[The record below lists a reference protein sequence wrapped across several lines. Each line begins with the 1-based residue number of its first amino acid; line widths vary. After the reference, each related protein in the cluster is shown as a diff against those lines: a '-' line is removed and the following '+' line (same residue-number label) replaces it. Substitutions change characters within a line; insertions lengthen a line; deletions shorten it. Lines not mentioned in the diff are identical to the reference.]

1 MKPKVICHVA
11 VSVDGHLQVERW
23 SAPYEE
29 DARGEIM
36 GIYPEIAKSFGT
48 DAWTFGRNT
57 IKEIFPNKFFLND
70 VTDNNSKETDDSRLV
85 DDNKK
90 NTAFTP
96 VMQPSVYAAERQSDR
111 MFISFD
117 PASDIAYAASQLR
130 NNDILVVLPMQT
142 ATAPYLSFLQEK
154 GISYMVVE
162 NFEDTKS
169 ILEAINAH
177 FGIQAISLQGGG
189 KLNGGMLNSG
199 VIDELSLVIYPGLD
213 CQKDSVA
220 IFDDADSQSVAKTR
234 LELIHAEPKAHGA
247 VWLRYKVHVK

>member
-11 VSVDGHLQVERW
+11 ASMDGHLQVERW

-36 GIYPEIAKSFGT
+36 GVYPEIAKSFGT

-57 IKEIFPNKFFLND
+57 VREFFPDQFSLGNEE
-70 VTDNNSKETDDSRLV
+70 ETNHAESSNGNASL
-85 DDNKK
+85 
-90 NTAFTP
+90 AP
-96 VMQPSVYAAERQSDR
+96 VMQPSVYAAERHSDR

-117 PASDIAYAASQLR
+117 PASDIAYAATQLR
-130 NNDILVVLPMQT
+130 SNDILVVLPMQT
-142 ATAPYLSFLQEK
+142 ATAPYLSFLQGK

-162 NFEDTKS
+162 DFEDTKS
-169 ILEAINAH
+169 ILEAINKH

-213 CQKDSVA
+213 CQKNSVA
-220 IFDDADSQSVAKTR
+220 IFDDADTQAVAKTR

-247 VWLRYKVHVK
+247 VWLRYKVHTI

>member
-11 VSVDGHLQVERW
+11 ASVDGHLQVERW

-36 GIYPEIAKSFGT
+36 GVYPEIAKSFGT

-57 IKEIFPNKFFLND
+57 VREIFPDQFSLGNEEEANHAEG
-70 VTDNNSKETDDSRLV
+70 SKG
-85 DDNKK
+85 
-90 NTAFTP
+90 NTSLAP
-96 VMQPSVYAAERQSDR
+96 VMQPSVYAAERHSDR

-130 NNDILVVLPMQT
+130 SNDILVVLPMQT
-142 ATAPYLSFLQEK
+142 ATAPYLSFLQGK

-162 NFEDTKS
+162 DFEDTKS
-169 ILEAINAH
+169 ILEAINKH

-220 IFDDADSQSVAKTR
+220 IFDDADNQAVAKTR
-234 LELIHAEPKAHGA
+234 LELINVEPKAHGA
-247 VWLRYKVHVK
+247 VWLRYKVHTI